1 MRHLPASPE
10 TVADYLTERAEH
22 CNLTTLQKTRIAI
35 SKTLVAAGFEDRY
48 AKGVVKSTLGQLAAV
63 KGGERCRSKRVSGGS
78 LDAADIELIRAAAFA
93 PRPRGKGV
101 ENPASATRRG
111 QVELALCSLALEA
124 GLQCEQVAAL
134 EWQDLGV
141 DGNQEPTITVRTWA
155 GAGKVIRISERAY
168 GDLEAIAPED
178 GEASSR
184 IFSLDAEQV
193 AVRVRAAAR
202 AAGLESRIAVPR
214 SHQDTQGATA
224 TPPSAKD
231 RAYASYWRAFCAWCE
246 ERGEEGL
253 PARPERVA
261 EYLREVSET
270 RGIYTIQGIRY
281 AIRDAHRRAGHGDR
295 CVSGHADAVIVD
307 LRRRG
312 LRFSPT
318 SLDSESLEA
327 IRAAATMLRL
337 ERPDWKTQRHTLV
350 DVALCSV
357 LHVSGLTVRQVV
369 ALKWRDVEMLGAD
382 SVRLT
387 LRSTTDPHDIAATRE
402 IAGEVV
408 RDLEAIRG
416 NARPEDSV
424 FGISYGGVYYRVRQI
439 AEIAG
444 LGVSSEAG
452 PSHTPREGPPRT
464 AQ

>member
-1 MRHLPASPE
+1 MRFARWHSKPACSANRWRHLNGRIWGWTGTRSRRSRSGRGRGPARSSESPSGH
-10 TVADYLTERAEH
+10 TAILRRSRLKMARRRAASSHSMLSRSPFASERRREPRDWKAESPFQD
-22 CNLTTLQKTRIAI
+22 LTRIR
-35 SKTLVAAGFEDRY
+35 KVQR
-48 AKGVVKSTLGQLAAV
+48 QP
-63 KGGERCRSKRVSGGS
+63 
-78 LDAADIELIRAAAFA
+78 
-93 PRPRGKGV
+93 PRPQKIALMPAIGGHSARG
-101 ENPASATRRG
+101 ARSA
-111 QVELALCSLALEA
+111 
-124 GLQCEQVAAL
+124 
-134 EWQDLGV
+134 
-141 DGNQEPTITVRTWA
+141 
-155 GAGKVIRISERAY
+155 
-168 GDLEAIAPED
+168 
-178 GEASSR
+178 
-184 IFSLDAEQV
+184 
-193 AVRVRAAAR
+193 
-202 AAGLESRIAVPR
+202 
-214 SHQDTQGATA
+214 
-224 TPPSAKD
+224 AK
-231 RAYASYWRAFCAWCE
+231 R
-246 ERGEEGL
+246 GL